1 MIGYSSEIMDHELGL
16 VYYNYRHLNPL
27 DGRWISRD
35 FIFYYGSYGSYNYIN
50 NRTQNNID
58 ILGLFFK
65 EKNIYVNATSDD
77 YFSEIIPSMAGDSF
91 QTLIDYIDKQLG
103 MCDCVKKLT
112 LIIHGDENSMII
124 NHNNDPLFPTPP
136 CMKDME
142 DGLPADGIPIAQNP
156 NDPNDANIVD
166 DNNASSLF
174 GALSSQVSFCKNC
187 IIYLLSCNTG
197 LRQNSFVQQLSNS
210 TGCTVYAPK
219 GFCAPNVA
227 NPLMSGVSKEENS
240 PCSYS
245 PNNFSKYKPKP

>member
-1 MIGYSSEIMDHELGL
+1 
-16 VYYNYRHLNPL
+16 
-27 DGRWISRD
+27 
-35 FIFYYGSYGSYNYIN
+35 
-50 NRTQNNID
+50 
-58 ILGLFFK
+58 
-65 EKNIYVNATSDD
+65 
-77 YFSEIIPSMAGDSF
+77 
-91 QTLIDYIDKQLG
+91 